1 VGLSIELVVDVAQ
14 DSLMF
19 SSRPPADLVAV
30 FDSSEVVFA
39 MMGVVHEILRCQLA
53 DSDVPVLI

>member
-1 VGLSIELVVDVAQ
+1 VGLPIELVVDVAQ

>member
-1 VGLSIELVVDVAQ
+1 
-14 DSLMF
+14 MF

>member
-1 VGLSIELVVDVAQ
+1 VGLSIELGVDVAQ

-39 MMGVVHEILRCQLA
+39 MLGVVHEILRCQMA
-53 DSDVPVLI
+53 DPDVPVLI

>member
-1 VGLSIELVVDVAQ
+1 VGLLIDFVVDVAQ

-19 SSRPPADLVAV
+19 SSRPPADLFAV
-30 FDSSEVVFA
+30 FDRSEVVFV
-39 MMGVVHEILRCQLA
+39 MMGVVNDILRCQLA